1 MRAGYCIM
9 TECGVCVCLCVSVY
23 GLCGLL
29 QGLLAEWHEEL
40 MSMSQRIIEV
50 RSILRA
56 ELERI
61 ETPGAWNHIEEQIGT
76 YA

>member
-1 MRAGYCIM
+1 
-9 TECGVCVCLCVSVY
+9 
-23 GLCGLL
+23 LL